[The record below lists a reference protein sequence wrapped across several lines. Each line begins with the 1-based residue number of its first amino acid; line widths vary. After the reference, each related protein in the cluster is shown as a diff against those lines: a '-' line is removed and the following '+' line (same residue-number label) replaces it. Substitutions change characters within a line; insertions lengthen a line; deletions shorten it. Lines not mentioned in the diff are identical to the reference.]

1 MRACMCA
8 CVRVCQYANLCHP
21 RVIGVSLCGGG
32 WWGCE
37 FISCVRVRVYLYVM
51 VSVGV
56 CISVSGGCACVG
68 WMCGGWGGRRGV
80 LMCMRACLPVCAM

>member
-1 MRACMCA
+1 MCACVRVCACVCVRACMRA

-21 RVIGVSLCGGG
+21 RVIGVSLCGRGG

-68 WMCGGWGGRRGV
+68 WMCGVGEG
-80 LMCMRACLPVCAM
+80 